1 MAVLRDGSE
10 DADEVTQTV
19 EPTVE
24 ESDGITIIPG
34 DTEALGRWARF
45 RSSLREF
52 IKNEK
57 LGVAS
62 AAVILIVVFAAL
74 FAGIVATK
82 DPIFQHRSDFLQS
95 PNGEFLLGTDDLG
108 RDIFSRI
115 LYGARVSLLVGG
127 VTILVSTTVGTAL
140 GILSGYL
147 GKWVDLVTQR
157 IVDAVM
163 SIPVL
168 ILALFIVALFG
179 TGVRNVILALS
190 VVYIPRFARIARGE
204 MLRVRE
210 SDYVDAAEALGSG
223 ALRVMIRHGLP
234 NITAPIIIMASLTFG
249 QAIIAEAA
257 LSFLGLGTPP
267 PDPSWGRMLAES
279 QPWMQIAWWMVIFPG
294 VAIALSVLA
303 FNLFGDALR
312 DHFDPKLVR

>member
-1 MAVLRDGSE
+1 MSDSTTTRAE
-10 DADEVTQTV
+10 DDTETAERTDD
-19 EPTVE
+19 PTLIE
-24 ESDGITIIPG
+24 ESEGEIVVD
-34 DTEALGRWARF
+34 ARSRRQRW
-45 RSSLREF
+45 SEGTREF
-52 IKNEK
+52 VRNEK
-57 LGVAS
+57 LGVVS
-62 AAVILIVVFAAL
+62 GLIILLIVFAAV
-74 FAGIVATK
+74 FATFVATK
-82 DPIFQHRSDFLQS
+82 DPVFQHRRNFLEGPS
-95 PNGEFLLGTDDLG
+95 GEFLLGTDDLG

-115 LYGARVSLLVGG
+115 LFGARISLMVGG
-127 VTILVSTTVGTAL
+127 ITIFISTVVGTAL

-147 GKWVDLVTQR
+147 GKWVDLIIQR
-157 IVDAVM
+157 LVDAVM

-168 ILALFIVALFG
+168 ILALFIVSLFG
-179 TGVRNVILALS
+179 AGVRNVIVALTI
-190 VVYIPRFARIARGE
+190 VYIPRFARIARGE

-223 ALRVMIRHGLP
+223 ALRVMWRHGLP

-294 VAIALSVLA
+294 AAIALAVLA

>member
-1 MAVLRDGSE
+1 MLETTSDV
-10 DADEVTQTV
+10 EVV
-19 EPTVE
+19 PTVDDAMPE
-24 ESDGITIIPG
+24 VLS
-34 DTEALGRWARF
+34 RRKRF
-45 RSSLREF
+45 SASLREF
-52 IKNEK
+52 VRNEK
-57 LGVAS
+57 LGVVS
-62 AAVILIVVFAAL
+62 ALVILLIVFAAL
-74 FAGIVATK
+74 FAGVVATK
-82 DPIFQHRSDFLQS
+82 DPIFQHRSDFLAS
-95 PNGEFLLGTDDLG
+95 PSSEFLLGTDDLG
-108 RDIFSRI
+108 RDVFSRI

-127 VTILVSTTVGTAL
+127 VTILVSTVVGTAL
-140 GILSGYL
+140 GVISGYL
-147 GKWVDLVTQR
+147 GKWIDLVTQR
-157 IVDAVM
+157 LVDAVM

-179 TGVRNVILALS
+179 AGIRNVILALS
-190 VVYIPRFARIARGE
+190 IVYIPRFARIARGE

-210 SDYVDAAEALGSG
+210 SDYVDAAEALGAG
-223 ALRVMIRHGLP
+223 ALRVMVRHGLP

-279 QPWMQIAWWMVIFPG
+279 QPWMQIAWWMVVFPG

-312 DHFDPKLVR
+312 DHFDPKLIR

>member
-1 MAVLRDGSE
+1 MADQTTTRASDRSE
-10 DADEVTQTV
+10 AP
-19 EPTVE
+19 EPSDDQLTIETEGVE
-24 ESDGITIIPG
+24 ERV
-34 DTEALGRWARF
+34 DTRSRRQRWSASMSEFAR
-45 RSSLREF
+45 
-52 IKNEK
+52 NEK
-57 LGVAS
+57 LGVLS
-62 AAVILIVVFAAL
+62 LLVILLIVFAAL
-74 FAGIVATK
+74 FASFVATK
-82 DPIFQHRSDFLQS
+82 DPVFQHRRNFLEG
-95 PNGEFLLGTDDLG
+95 PGGEFLLGTDDLG
-108 RDIFSRI
+108 RDVFSRI
-115 LYGARVSLLVGG
+115 LFGARVSLLVGG
-127 VTILVSTTVGTAL
+127 VTIFISTTVGTAL

-147 GKWVDLVTQR
+147 GKWVDLIIQR

-168 ILALFIVALFG
+168 ILALFIVSLFG
-179 TGVRNVILALS
+179 AGVRNVILALTI
-190 VVYIPRFARIARGE
+190 VYIPRFARIARGE

-223 ALRVMIRHGLP
+223 ALRVMWRHGLP

-279 QPWMQIAWWMVIFPG
+279 QPWMQIAWWMVVFPG

>member
-1 MAVLRDGSE
+1 M
-10 DADEVTQTV
+10 TQTLDSTSETIEV
-19 EPTVE
+19 IPSAPDET
-24 ESDGITIIPG
+24 DG
-34 DTEALGRWARF
+34 LGRRERF
-45 RSSLREF
+45 SVSLREF
-52 IKNEK
+52 IRNEK

-62 AAVILIVVFAAL
+62 AVVILLIVFAAL
-74 FAGIVATK
+74 FAGVVAPK
-82 DPIFQHRSDFLQS
+82 DPIHQHRSDFLES
-95 PNGEFLLGTDDLG
+95 PSSEFLLGTDDLG
-108 RDIFSRI
+108 RDVFSRI
-115 LYGARVSLLVGG
+115 LYGARVSLMVGG
-127 VTILVSTTVGTAL
+127 VTILVSTVIGTAL
-140 GILSGYL
+140 GIVSGYL

-223 ALRVMIRHGLP
+223 SMRVMLRHGLP

-279 QPWMQIAWWMVIFPG
+279 QAWMQIAWWMVVFPG
-294 VAIALSVLA
+294 VAIALAVLA

>member
-1 MAVLRDGSE
+1 MTQTFEPAS
-10 DADEVTQTV
+10 DAAEPDEVV
-19 EPTVE
+19 ELVASADSATAE
-24 ESDGITIIPG
+24 LSDG
-34 DTEALGRWARF
+34 LGRRARF
-45 RSSLREF
+45 RVSLREF
-52 IKNEK
+52 MRNEK

-62 AAVILIVVFAAL
+62 AIVILVIIFAAL
-74 FAGIVATK
+74 FADVVAPK
-82 DPIFQHRSDFLQS
+82 DPIFQHRSNFLEGPS
-95 PNGEFLLGTDDLG
+95 GEFLLGTDDLG

-115 LYGARVSLLVGG
+115 LFGARVSLLVGG
-127 VTILVSTTVGTAL
+127 VTILVSTVLGTAL
-140 GILSGYL
+140 GIVSGYL
-147 GKWVDLVTQR
+147 GKWVDLITQR

-179 TGVRNVILALS
+179 TGVNIVILALS
-190 VVYIPRFARIARGE
+190 IVYIPRFARIARGE

-210 SDYVDAAEALGSG
+210 SDYVDAAQALGSG
-223 ALRVMIRHGLP
+223 AMRVMWRHGLP

-279 QPWMQIAWWMVIFPG
+279 QAWMQIAWWMVVFPG
-294 VAIALSVLA
+294 VAIALAVLA
-303 FNLFGDALR
+303 FNLLGDALR